1 MVILEKYP
9 FILLFLFSLSFNS
22 RIYHNFPCLFC
33 YSHPQ
38 IDFHQQTESPKYS
51 RISLKSI
58 FLSLGNNTLCKFSV
72 HGPRCDGNL
81 VCKCAREK
89 NALALTHAYRVL
101 LLTQYVI
108 VPWTTIF
115 VHSMQYIVVVLLA
128 CLSIKMQSQGA
139 TDFGSHFRFYLISRH
154 ANIMLCTS
162 QQYYIV
168 FGCLLYISMQFRR
181 IEGSEII
188 VLIHS
193 LFNSKFYACFFMTL
207 FFSGS
212 F

>member
-1 MVILEKYP
+1 MVISCVNAPGKKR
-9 FILLFLFSLSFNS
+9 SCSDS
-22 RIYHNFPCLFC
+22 RIQ
-33 YSHPQ
+33 S
-38 IDFHQQTESPKYS
+38 SS
-51 RISLKSI
+51 SI
-58 FLSLGNNTLCKFSV
+58 
-72 HGPRCDGNL
+72 
-81 VCKCAREK
+81 
-89 NALALTHAYRVL
+89 
-101 LLTQYVI
+101 TQYVI

-188 VLIHS
+188 LLIHS

-212 F
+212 FQFISDKPPKKNVFKVNFLCQKIE